1 VKELPVRNKV
11 KEITANK
18 SATAKNSKKL
28 NNKTVNKA
36 KTRKRDE
43 DPIGT

>member
-1 VKELPVRNKV
+1 VKKLPVRKKV
-11 KEITANK
+11 KEITKNK
-18 SATAKNSKKL
+18 SVIAKNSKPL

-36 KTRKRDE
+36 KTRQRDD

>member
-1 VKELPVRNKV
+1 VKKLPVRKKV

-18 SATAKNSKKL
+18 SVIAKNSKTL

-36 KTRKRDE
+36 KIRQRDE